1 MRFIKTEKYLIYDSA
16 IIMSSKMED
25 YQEDVIQYII
35 LMSEKIK
42 TIQRT
47 YTQLIDVLGDVGGLM
62 EVMESVLGVICLLV
76 ADILYDKTMVNNLF
90 YFNVEDYMIKIKTKL
105 KEKDS
110 INKSKIEEN
119 NNEDNFDKK
128 TIDISKKNL
137 NKDGNDNSL
146 YLKKDSIKPI
156 KNDRKKSLNEN
167 SSNTNIIINSS
178 GRKSFFK
185 RNSIKIQKSVLFP
198 QSKTMKENNK
208 EHELNINNIEIYEN
222 RKDIVNKQI
231 YQNKYIKKLNTNIF
245 CTYFCFCCSRK
256 RENFGNVLL
265 DEAMYI
271 ITEKL
276 DIYNIFR
283 NMYYVDD
290 VKKKT
295 NYEYEDFEITEECKE
310 KLKKISHKIY
320 NSFYDL

>member
-1 MRFIKTEKYLIYDSA
+1 MMT
-16 IIMSSKMED
+16 
-25 YQEDVIQYII
+25 
-35 LMSEKIK
+35 EKIK

-62 EVMESVLGVICLLV
+62 EVMESVLGVICLFV

-90 YFNVEDYMIKIKTKL
+90 SFNVDDYIVKIKTKT
-105 KEKDS
+105 KENDS
-110 INKSKIEEN
+110 INKIKNEEN
-119 NNEDNFDKK
+119 INEDNFDKK
-128 TIDISKKNL
+128 TIDISKKSL
-137 NKDGNDNSL
+137 GKVINDNSV
-146 YLKKDSIKPI
+146 YSKKDSIKP
-156 KNDRKKSLNEN
+156 KTNARKKSLNEN
-167 SSNTNIIINSS
+167 ISYSNINST
-178 GRKSFFK
+178 GRKSLFK
-185 RNSIKIQKSVLFP
+185 RNTIKIQKSVLFP

-208 EHELNINNIEIYEN
+208 EIELKINNIEIYEN
-222 RKDIVNKQI
+222 GKDIEDKQI
-231 YQNKYIKKLNTNIF
+231 YQKKFIKKLSTNMF

-265 DEAMYI
+265 DEAMNI

-283 NMYYVDD
+283 NMYYIDD

-295 NYEYEDFEITEECKE
+295 NYEYEDFEITDDCKE

-320 NSFYDL
+320 NSFYEL

>member
-1 MRFIKTEKYLIYDSA
+1 
-16 IIMSSKMED
+16 MSSKMEE

-90 YFNVEDYMIKIKTKL
+90 SFNVEDYMIKIKTKL
-105 KEKDS
+105 KESDS
-110 INKSKIEEN
+110 INKSKNEEN

-128 TIDISKKNL
+128 TIDISKKNS
-137 NKDGNDNSL
+137 NKEAKDNSI
-146 YLKKDSIKPI
+146 YLKKDSFKP
-156 KNDRKKSLNEN
+156 KTNDKKKSLNEN
-167 SSNTNIIINSS
+167 LTNTNIIINSS

-185 RNSIKIQKSVLFP
+185 RNTIKIQKSVLFP
-198 QSKTMKENNK
+198 QSKIVKENNK
-208 EHELNINNIEIYEN
+208 EQELNINNIEIYEN
-222 RKDIVNKQI
+222 KKDIVNKQI
-231 YQNKYIKKLNTNIF
+231 YQNKFIKKLNTNIL

-256 RENFGNVLL
+256 RENFANVLL
-265 DEAMYI
+265 DEAMSV

-295 NYEYEDFEITEECKE
+295 NYEFEDFEITEECKE